1 MQKRI
6 FKRRQQ
12 LTTVDSNNYT
22 VYVNWTGTT
31 SPENSKTI
39 NQSQTAS
46 KQQQTLK
53 RLIWKDLRDRYR
65 QQTRENFWCALAY
78 YSLINQAFRNQG
90 IIIIRSNATLAWM
103 KTPAL
108 MRLNTPA
115 RKSQTLWSTLSTQER
130 LLFQLWC
137 FNVCLCITADLKW
150 FNTHSHLPVAWS
162 TFILCSRC
170 LVVVSFSFP
179 TIGWRQRKVFSN
191 RNKMKAWI

>member
-1 MQKRI
+1 M
-6 FKRRQQ
+6 
-12 LTTVDSNNYT
+12 DSNNHT
-22 VYVNWTGTT
+22 VWMRTQQLNRHHIAWKH
-31 SPENSKTI
+31 SKAI

-65 QQTRENFWCALAY
+65 QQTRE
-78 YSLINQAFRNQG
+78 G
-90 IIIIRSNATLAWM
+90 
-103 KTPAL
+103 
-108 MRLNTPA
+108 

-130 LLFQLWC
+130 LLFQLCC

-162 TFILCSRC
+162 TLILCSRC
-170 LVVVSFSFP
+170 LVVVSFSIP
-179 TIGWRQRKVFSN
+179 TIGWRQRKAFSN